1 MEAFTLIFLF
11 TLLGALFL
19 VAFTGIF
26 EFINCISKNKLK
38 DKVIEFFDSID

>member
-1 MEAFTLIFLF
+1 MDTFTLIFLYA
-11 TLLGALFL
+11 LLGALFL

-38 DKVIEFFDSID
+38 DKVIEFFDNID